1 MATKS
6 KAETQKTTVQ
16 VEEKELTQPQAE
28 DLQGGTVTQ
37 NVTVEETRKAVRF
50 IVPWKRYSRDDIAA
64 FPAEQAEELVARGA
78 AEWPDEKRRKAASE
92 DENTHE
98 TDIG

>member
-6 KAETQKTTVQ
+6 KAETQKTTDQ
-16 VEEKELTQPQAE
+16 AEEKELAQLQAE

-37 NVTVEETRKAVRF
+37 EVVVEEGRKAVRF
-50 IVPWKRYSRDDIAA
+50 IVPWKRYSRNDIAV
-64 FPAEQAEELVARGA
+64 FPSEQAGELVARGA
-78 AEWPDEKRRKAASE
+78 AEWPDEKRRKVSPE